1 MISPFQSLVTRL
13 SAVFGR
19 IGPQPPRQRWGV
31 SARAA
36 IWYCKA
42 VLWLFGAPLVI
53 GALLSYFSYKSILVY
68 QYHTCTIWQPYGIAR
83 SFYGCIVHISFG
95 SACDRCTTLVY
106 YHTCTIWQPYGIAR
120 PFYGAP
126 LVYHMI
132 GALLLHLV
140 HYYHTFMYY
149 HTSLFYMQGRS
160 MVACYHLVL

>member
-1 MISPFQSLVTRL
+1 MAELGHSPRVRDGECQLEQPYGIARPFFGCLVHL
-13 SAVFGR
+13 G
-19 IGPQPPRQRWGV
+19 
-31 SARAA
+31 
-36 IWYCKA
+36 
-42 VLWLFGAPLVI
+42 VI